1 MESSFKNR
9 NIEAMFTRIL
19 SKLERI
25 EDKLDETSYPTEEAF
40 NSDFIERVNAANNE
54 ITKGKRLEF
63 ESMDDFLNSI
73 EQ

>member
-9 NIEAMFTRIL
+9 NIEAMFTRII

-25 EDKLDETSYPTEEAF
+25 EEKLDETSYPPEEAL

-63 ESMDDFLNSI
+63 ESMDDFLSSI

>member
-19 SKLERI
+19 GKLERI
-25 EDKLDETSYPTEEAF
+25 EEKLDETSYPLEETL

-63 ESMDDFLNSI
+63 ESMDDFLSSI

>member
-1 MESSFKNR
+1 MESSFKNH
-9 NIEAMFTRIL
+9 NIEAMFSRIL
-19 SKLERI
+19 GKLERI
-25 EDKLDETSYPTEEAF
+25 EEKLDETSYPPEEAL

-63 ESMDDFLNSI
+63 ESMDDFLSSI

>member
-25 EDKLDETSYPTEEAF
+25 EEKLDETSYPPEEAL

-63 ESMDDFLNSI
+63 ESMDDFLSSI

>member
-1 MESSFKNR
+1 MESSFENR

-19 SKLERI
+19 GKLERI
-25 EDKLDETSYPTEEAF
+25 EEKLDENSYPPEETF

-63 ESMDDFLNSI
+63 ESMDDFFSSI

>member
-1 MESSFKNR
+1 MESSFENR
-9 NIEAMFTRIL
+9 NIEAMFTRIRG
-19 SKLERI
+19 KLERI
-25 EDKLDETSYPTEEAF
+25 EEKLDETSYPPEEAL